1 MRRSILIIITLLI
14 LYIPA
19 FAQSALE
26 VQVGHKSASFEHWYY
41 TSLDA
46 ISPRLEFFNYTNAIW
61 YHSDN
66 RPNATLVNPFIGYNF
81 YTGIGITASITFQN
95 EQASPFLGLQYSKS
109 SEAHNLYSVISYSPS
124 NTGMAELFFWYL
136 YQPIKEGWKPF
147 GQFNAVSNVGSS
159 HNFTQLR
166 IRFGPSYKSHAFGL
180 AWDADWDTNWN
191 MLNNLGL
198 FYRFQLQ

>member
-1 MRRSILIIITLLI
+1 MRLSIYIVITLLI
-14 LYIPA
+14 LYTPA

-26 VQVGHKSASFEHWYY
+26 VQGGHKSASFEHWYY
-41 TSLDA
+41 TSLDV

-66 RPNATLVNPFIGYNF
+66 RPNATLVNPFLGYNF
-81 YTGIGITASITFQN
+81 YKGIGITASITFQN
-95 EQASPFLGLQYSKS
+95 EQVSPFLGLQYSKS
-109 SEAHNLYSVISYSPS
+109 TEAHNLYSVISYSPS

-136 YQPIKEGWKPF
+136 YQPINEGWKPF
-147 GQFNAVSNVGSS
+147 GQFNIVSNVGSS

-166 IRFGPSYKSHAFGL
+166 FRLGPSYKSHAFGL